1 MPGPAGTYQAYQVQ
15 HLPANPQLLRGA
27 SGPIIEKP
35 QHYQFGKQIATGAAA
50 GASSGGWIGSAI
62 GAGVGLVGDIISWRV
77 NKKAQ
82 KEAQEFNKEQADKA
96 YGRELAASREAAHW
110 NSEGSQLERLKAA
123 GLSPALAY
131 QGLGPSTMQAASASP
146 ASSPAPPVADFG
158 ADGLGAYNAAIQS
171 RAVDAT
177 AQLQASEGAKM
188 DVERLQIEIDNLTR
202 HQSNIAAYEQLLSQK
217 GLNEVSAD
225 KIRQLLELEKS
236 QLSETISNIQASTQ
250 KINTEST
257 FISGVQ
263 SNLVKSQTN
272 LVNAQIKTEGER
284 PYEIRQNIETSGDLA
299 AYYRR
304 QSSLLAQE
312 FGIKQSKVDAIA
324 SYLDD
329 NGYSRDYLG
338 FALNFCEDMSQHVGS
353 DLSKQSI
360 STIFSWLNGDS
371 WLRYIGSRQNTR
383 DINLNRSNIAEYQ
396 TQSNERIAAG
406 HDAARLESIDSYFEH
421 TARSHDAEIRK
432 EFNKYRSEYHLLNKA
447 NKKRIDELSA
457 YYESKGYDT
466 DRIAQELG
474 YLTHQLYLSQNVK

>member
-27 SGPIIEKP
+27 SGPTIEKP

-50 GASSGGWIGSAI
+50 GASSGGWIGAAI
-62 GAGVGLVGDIISWRV
+62 GAGVGLVGDIIGWRV

-82 KEAQEFNKEQADKA
+82 KDAQEFNKEQADKA

-110 NSEGSQLERLKAA
+110 NSEGAQLERLKAA

-146 ASSPAPPVADFG
+146 ASSPAPPVADFN
-158 ADGLGAYNAAIQS
+158 ADGLGVYNAATQS

-202 HQSNIAAYEQLLSQK
+202 HQSNIAAFEQLLSQK

-263 SNLVKSQTN
+263 TNLVKSQTS
-272 LVNAQIKTEGER
+272 LANAQTKTEGER

-353 DLSKQSI
+353 DLSSQSI
-360 STIFSWLNGDS
+360 STIFSWLNSSAWTKFLELNSETIETTTNRDFYSNEWDS
-371 WLRYIGSRQNTR
+371 NSSNGSR
-383 DINLNRSNIAEYQ
+383 S
-396 TQSNERIAAG
+396 
-406 HDAARLESIDSYFEH
+406 H
-421 TARSHDAEIRK
+421 TSTTSRK
-432 EFNKYRSEYHLLNKA
+432 R
-447 NKKRIDELSA
+447 R
-457 YYESKGYDT
+457 
-466 DRIAQELG
+466 R
-474 YLTHQLYLSQNVK
+474 